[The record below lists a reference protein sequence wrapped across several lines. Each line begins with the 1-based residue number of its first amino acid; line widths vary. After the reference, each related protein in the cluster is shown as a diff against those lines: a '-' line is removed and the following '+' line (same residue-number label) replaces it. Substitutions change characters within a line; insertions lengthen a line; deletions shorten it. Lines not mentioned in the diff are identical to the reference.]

1 MKIFCIVNGKQIQL
15 NDSQRNISGY
25 SFNSGMSHLDV
36 LKDSKVRSITDLII
50 AGINFNMT
58 EKEIS
63 NQFGIDLVSVNGK
76 VKMVSNKSSS
86 KDRFFELK
94 NKKVILTDKG
104 KDRFV
109 EMFNRG

>member
-1 MKIFCIVNGKQIQL
+1 MKIFCIINGKTIYL
-15 NDSQRNISGY
+15 NNNQKNISGY
-25 SFNSGMSHLDV
+25 SFNSGVSHLDV

-63 NQFGIDLVSVNGK
+63 NQFGIDLISINGK
-76 VKMVSNKSSS
+76 VKIASNKSSS

-94 NKKVILTDKG
+94 NKKIVLTDKG